1 MGQTVSPL
9 ILSRAASG
17 TAGAARPLPG
27 AQSERVQGKNWWQE
41 PGLSVAATHDI
52 EDVKSQWLRLE
63 EQGLQSPG
71 QSFDFI
77 KAWIKRFEIPA
88 SACLFITGSLRGKVV
103 ALMALRRHEYL
114 GANILCWF
122 PGEHVGC
129 NAPLIDQKVF
139 ATLGSEEK
147 RELWRRMQRAMI
159 GADLVLLDKVPQ
171 LEGDHFADLGESV
184 AAETLYRS
192 QYPSWE
198 VCDRTQRNRSR
209 RKHDKQQGA
218 KLSGMGK
225 IGFEELTAADDY
237 SDALATLFRQK
248 SFRFAD
254 WGIKDP
260 FAENNVM
267 QFYED
272 IFRGEGSLRGKLHV
286 LSLDGEIIAVRYN
299 LVHGN
304 SNFALISSMSERE
317 ELRPGSPGKQNI
329 LRAMQAIFESG
340 MEICD
345 MGEGYSDE
353 KRHWCNVKIPLR
365 THYIAL
371 GKKGELIASLHRLKQ
386 RLRKT
391 IKSNERV
398 FALFKMLRSGAGR

>member
-1 MGQTVSPL
+1 MGQTVSPPF
-9 ILSRAASG
+9 LSRAASG
-17 TAGAARPLPG
+17 AARPLP
-27 AQSERVQGKNWWQE
+27 ATPSEQVQGKNWWRE

-52 EDVKSQWLRLE
+52 EDVKDQWLRLE
-63 EQGLQSPG
+63 AQGLESPG

-103 ALMALRRHEYL
+103 ALMALRRHKYL

-129 NAPLIDQKVF
+129 NAPLIDHKGF

-147 RELWRRMQRAMI
+147 RELWRQMRRAMI

-171 LEGDHFADLGESV
+171 LEGDHFANLGKSV

-192 QYPSWE
+192 EYESWE
-198 VCDRTQRNRSR
+198 MCDRTQRNRSR

-218 KLSGMGK
+218 KLSALGK
-225 IGFEELTAADDY
+225 VGFEELTAADNY
-237 SDALATLFRQK
+237 SDALSTLFRQK

-260 FAENNVM
+260 FADEKVR
-267 QFYED
+267 QFYDD
-272 IFRGEGSLRGKLHV
+272 IFRGDGSLGGKLHV
-286 LSLDGEIIAVRYN
+286 LSLDGEIVAVRYN
-299 LVHGN
+299 LVHGKR
-304 SNFALISSMSERE
+304 NFALISSMSERG

-329 LRAMQAIFESG
+329 LRAMQAIFEAG
-340 MEICD
+340 FEICD

-386 RLRKT
+386 RLRKA
-391 IKSNERV
+391 IKGNERA
-398 FALFKMLRSGAGR
+398 FSFFKRLRSGGGH